1 MSLGNWK
8 LKRGTTAHLLEL
20 LKQKKTGKTE
30 AGKDAK
36 HWQRSLITVGMH
48 HGPATLEASGQ
59 LPTKLDILL
68 PEGLATSLL
77 EIMVVRFLL
86 GKTIL

>member
-1 MSLGNWK
+1 M
-8 LKRGTTAHLLEL
+8 EL
-20 LKQKKTGKTE
+20 LKQEKNDKTE

-36 HWQRSLITVGMH
+36 HWQHSLLMVGTH

-77 EIMVVRFLL
+77 EIMVVRSLL
-86 GKTIL
+86 GKSIL